1 MCFLRCRPPASWG
14 QPFLQHTYLYH
25 IGRLD
30 HRHNFSAYFYPI
42 YQAMFTESSA
52 ISATAIDSISR
63 TSRHPVFAF
72 VPQML
77 ATVLSGFVLSWR
89 YDQEFAWFIQTV
101 VFVSFNKV
109 CTSQV
114 SDFGWLRAETVVLM
128 ISPRFMRKSTFSG
141 ISSSCQSSFRA

>member
-1 MCFLRCRPPASWG
+1 MCFLRDHPSASWG

-42 YQAMFTESSA
+42 YQAMFAESLAVPGTITEW
-52 ISATAIDSISR
+52 ISQ

-72 VPQML
+72 VPQIS
-77 ATVLSGFVLSWR
+77 ATVVSGFVLSWR

-101 VFVSFNKV
+101 VFVTFNKV

-114 SDFGWLRAETVVLM
+114 SDFDQQSIET
-128 ISPRFMRKSTFSG
+128 
-141 ISSSCQSSFRA
+141 AH